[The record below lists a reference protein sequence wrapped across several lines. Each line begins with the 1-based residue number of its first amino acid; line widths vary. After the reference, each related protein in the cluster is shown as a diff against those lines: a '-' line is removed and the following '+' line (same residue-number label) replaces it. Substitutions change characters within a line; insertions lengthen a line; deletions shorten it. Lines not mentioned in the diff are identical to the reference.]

1 MTTRKEII
9 IKKYLEFQEKIKLFD
24 INDNIFPS
32 LEEMDVVDILIYFS
46 TTFGCTTDIK
56 EYETY
61 IRDLIIYQKI
71 KIEPEKL
78 DKVMPLMIQFI
89 DEFKLLQKSF

>member
-1 MTTRKEII
+1 MH
-9 IKKYLEFQEKIKLFD
+9 
-24 INDNIFPS
+24 
-32 LEEMDVVDILIYFS
+32 
-46 TTFGCTTDIK
+46 
-56 EYETY
+56 ETY

-78 DKVMPLMIQFI
+78 DKVMPLIIQFI